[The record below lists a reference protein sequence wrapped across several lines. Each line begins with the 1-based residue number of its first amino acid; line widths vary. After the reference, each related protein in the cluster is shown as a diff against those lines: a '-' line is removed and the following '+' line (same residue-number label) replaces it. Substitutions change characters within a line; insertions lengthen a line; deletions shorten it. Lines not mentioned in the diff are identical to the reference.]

1 MCVSSHIAAAYT
13 YFRSIKQ
20 DDSLR
25 KRGLM
30 QHRNQAR
37 RRRERMIRVRDILNQ
52 FVCCI
57 HDSSYIYIYVY
68 LQKLQE
74 RTSLLDKVDMPSK
87 SKEKWRSI
95 FRADVMSS
103 EESSEASDDVF
114 VKPLPWR
121 AEKVTRFFTDID
133 EKALGKKTSQ
143 AQRQRKARKIS
154 INSSTRPVP
163 QGLPKWAIDP
173 TCC

>member
-1 MCVSSHIAAAYT
+1 MT
-13 YFRSIKQ
+13 LWR
-20 DDSLR
+20 
-25 KRGLM
+25 RGLM

-37 RRRERMIRVRDILNQ
+37 RRRERMIRVRDILNHSWLFQ
-52 FVCCI
+52 CI
-57 HDSSYIYIYVY
+57 Y

-74 RTSLLDKVDMPSK
+74 RTSLLDKVDVPSK

-95 FRADVMSS
+95 FRAEVMSS
-103 EESSEASDDVF
+103 EESSEESDDIF

-133 EKALGKKTSQ
+133 EKALEKKTSQ